1 MKARFVHSL
10 RNPALMLCRTLP
22 NLSSQLTGYTDPG
35 LRSTA
40 PRYCSWKALLPKQT
54 LRISYLQWPITNGL
68 KKNKH
73 KKFITIFG
81 VILVTSFLFSSCG
94 PKKTDEQ
101 NTASASTLK
110 DKKFKT
116 EQELRAVNDSLYAA
130 LNLCRRRWKME
141 KLHRNRGN
149 HPSKSNLVI
158 EILLY

>member
-1 MKARFVHSL
+1 
-10 RNPALMLCRTLP
+10 
-22 NLSSQLTGYTDPG
+22 
-35 LRSTA
+35 
-40 PRYCSWKALLPKQT
+40 
-54 LRISYLQWPITNGL
+54 L

-130 LNLCRRRWKME
+130 LNLCRRR
-141 KLHRNRGN
+141 
-149 HPSKSNLVI
+149 
-158 EILLY
+158 